1 MVTKQISY
9 QLHRTCGEGNTVQKD
24 MKSNI
29 YKLESVAQG
38 YSYKNPQNEKLWK
51 WLPPFP
57 EEIQFLFQTYQ

>member
-9 QLHRTCGEGNTVQKD
+9 QLHCTCGVDDTVQKG

-38 YSYKNPQNEKLWK
+38 YSYENPQNEKL
-51 WLPPFP
+51 
-57 EEIQFLFQTYQ
+57 